1 MAFRDCN
8 TAKMITHTIKAAPVS
23 EPTATAA
30 PLLGTP
36 VAAEPNVSPPI
47 RLACV
52 EVCNFRRLACTR
64 LDLDEET
71 TVLVGANNSGKTSLL
86 TVLRNFL
93 GDAPGFRPY
102 DLSLSQWA
110 KLRELS
116 KAWEDL
122 AEDPTTDTKEA
133 ANQWEK
139 QLQTLLA
146 CMPFADLWFDA
157 KEGAY
162 SYVASFITSLKWEG
176 GAVGVRVRLEPVSN
190 ADELRKL
197 AWAYREAR
205 FPVKGLPP
213 EWHAWPADIIDY
225 WLRHPADLRRIAA
238 YRLDPQKGPLVAAAA
253 TSPQSVPPDST
264 AVDLSHM
271 RKLIRVDF
279 VAAQRGLGSEEDE
292 ARSESPSSRPG
303 MFSSQLLKFAR
314 QHLNVSTCAPGQGE
328 ALVTAIAKAQADLDE
343 LIYKALKP
351 AMEDVE
357 A

>member
-1 MAFRDCN
+1 
-8 TAKMITHTIKAAPVS
+8 MITHNINAAPVS
-23 EPTATAA
+23 A
-30 PLLGTP
+30 PALGTP
-36 VAAEPNVSPPI
+36 VAAELNVSPPI

-122 AEDPTTDTKEA
+122 AEDPTTDIKEA
-133 ANQWEK
+133 ADQWEK

-146 CMPFADLWFDA
+146 SMPFADLWFDA

-162 SYVASFITSLKWEG
+162 SYVAPFITSLKWEG

-190 ADELRKL
+190 TDELRKL

-205 FPVKGLPP
+205 FPVKGLPQ
-213 EWHAWPADIIDY
+213 EGHAWPADIIDY
-225 WLRHPADLRRIAA
+225 SRR
-238 YRLDPQKGPLVAAAA
+238 
-253 TSPQSVPPDST
+253 
-264 AVDLSHM
+264 
-271 RKLIRVDF
+271 
-279 VAAQRGLGSEEDE
+279 
-292 ARSESPSSRPG
+292 PSSHCSISP
-303 MFSSQLLKFAR
+303 
-314 QHLNVSTCAPGQGE
+314 
-328 ALVTAIAKAQADLDE
+328 
-343 LIYKALKP
+343 
-351 AMEDVE
+351 
-357 A
+357 